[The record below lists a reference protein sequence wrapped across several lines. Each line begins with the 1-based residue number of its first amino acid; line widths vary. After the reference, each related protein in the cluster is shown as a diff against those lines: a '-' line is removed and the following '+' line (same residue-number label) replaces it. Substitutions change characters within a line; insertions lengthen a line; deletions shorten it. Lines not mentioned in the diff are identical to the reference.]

1 MTSERGAQLRVGIFM
16 AIGLG
21 AVAAMVV
28 YFGRFGDAVRSYY
41 QIRVE
46 YPNAS
51 GLLKGA
57 GVLLAGAKVGFVDSN
72 PVILDDMEGVYVNLK
87 IYDDVKIP
95 SASEFTVGSSGL
107 LGDRFVQVNLKK
119 DAKTSPPIAPDTV
132 IKGKSE
138 TGMSEIFDQAGPV
151 VAEVRAVMKKVDNIT
166 AKIDNDVLKESMM
179 KDLNETVAN
188 LKASSIAISEA
199 TKKIDGIMAKT
210 ETAIGSG
217 EQAMASAKS
226 AADELKKAIEDIRGI
241 VQGVKSGRG
250 ALGVLLSDKQTADNL
265 RVLVQNLRERG
276 IIWYKDRSGRD
287 RTPENPPTR

>member
-1 MTSERGAQLRVGIFM
+1 
-16 AIGLG
+16 
-21 AVAAMVV
+21 
-28 YFGRFGDAVRSYY
+28 
-41 QIRVE
+41 
-46 YPNAS
+46 
-51 GLLKGA
+51 
-57 GVLLAGAKVGFVDSN
+57 VLLAGAKVGFVESN
-72 PVILDDMEGVYVNLK
+72 PVILPDMDGVYVNLK
-87 IYDDVKIP
+87 IYEDVEIP

-119 DAKTSPPIAPDTV
+119 DAKASPPIAPGTV

-179 KDLNETVAN
+179 KDLNETIAN
-188 LKASSIAISEA
+188 LKTSSVAIAEA
-199 TKKIDGIMAKT
+199 TKRLDGVMAKT

-226 AADELKKAIEDIRGI
+226 AADELKKAIEDIRGL

-287 RTPENPPTR
+287 RTPENPPAR

>member
-1 MTSERGAQLRVGIFM
+1 MRVGIFM

-57 GVLLAGAKVGFVDSN
+57 GVLLAGAKVGFVESN

-119 DAKTSPPIAPDTV
+119 DARTSPPIAPNTV

-151 VAEVRAVMKKVDNIT
+151 VAEVRAVMKKVDSIT

-188 LKASSIAISEA
+188 LKASSIAFTEA
-199 TKKIDGIMAKT
+199 TKKIDGIIAKT
-210 ETAIGSG
+210 ESAIGSG
-217 EQAMASAKS
+217 EQAMTSAKS
-226 AADELKKAIEDIRGI
+226 AADELKKAIEDIRDI

-276 IIWYKDRSGRD
+276 ILWYKDRGGRD
-287 RTPENPPTR
+287 RSPDRSQDR

>member
-1 MTSERGAQLRVGIFM
+1 MRVGIFM

-57 GVLLAGAKVGFVDSN
+57 GVLLAGAKVGFVESD

-87 IYDDVKIP
+87 IYDNVKIP

-119 DAKTSPPIAPDTV
+119 DAKASPPIAPNTV
-132 IKGKSE
+132 IKGKGE

-151 VAEVRAVMKKVDNIT
+151 VAEVRAVMKKVDSIT

-179 KDLNETVAN
+179 RDLNETVAN
-188 LKASSIAISEA
+188 LKASSIAFTEA
-199 TKKIDGIMAKT
+199 TKKIDGIIAKT
-210 ETAIGSG
+210 ESAIGSG
-217 EQAMASAKS
+217 EQAMTSAKS

-241 VQGVKSGRG
+241 VQGVKAGRG

-265 RVLVQNLRERG
+265 RILVQNLRERG

-287 RTPENPPTR
+287 RSPESPQNR

>member
-1 MTSERGAQLRVGIFM
+1 MRVGIFM

-57 GVLLAGAKVGFVDSN
+57 GVLLAGAKVGFVESN

-119 DAKTSPPIAPDTV
+119 DAKSSPPIAPDTV

-138 TGMSEIFDQAGPV
+138 TGMTEIFDQAGPV
-151 VAEVRAVMKKVDNIT
+151 VAEVRAVMKKVDSIT

-188 LKASSIAISEA
+188 LKASSIAFTEA
-199 TKKIDGIMAKT
+199 TKKIDGIIAKT
-210 ETAIGSG
+210 ESAIGSG
-217 EQAMASAKS
+217 EQAMTSAKS
-226 AADELKKAIEDIRGI
+226 AADELKKAIEDIRDI

-276 IIWYKDRSGRD
+276 ILWYKDRGGRD
-287 RTPENPPTR
+287 RSPDRSQDR

>member
-1 MTSERGAQLRVGIFM
+1 MRVGIFM

-41 QIRVE
+41 QVRVE

-57 GVLLAGAKVGFVDSN
+57 SVLLAGAKVGFVESN
-72 PVILDDMEGVYVNLK
+72 PVILPDMDGVYVNLK
-87 IYDDVKIP
+87 IYEDVEIP

-119 DAKTSPPIAPDTV
+119 DAKASPPIAPGTV

-179 KDLNETVAN
+179 KDLNETIAN
-188 LKASSIAISEA
+188 LKTSSVAIAEA
-199 TKKIDGIMAKT
+199 TKRLDGVMAKT

-226 AADELKKAIEDIRGI
+226 AADELKKAIEDIRGL

-287 RTPENPPTR
+287 RTPENPPAR

>member
-57 GVLLAGAKVGFVDSN
+57 GVLLAGAKVGFVESN

-166 AKIDNDVLKESMM
+166 AKIDNDVLRESMM

-188 LKASSIAISEA
+188 LKSSSVAIAEA
-199 TKKIDGIMAKT
+199 TKKLDGIMAKT

-287 RTPENPPTR
+287 RTPENPPSR